1 MMARQYEALFPV
13 LEELQVGFI
22 AFSLMANGF
31 LTGKY
36 GKGQHFDAATDYRAA
51 MPQFTDAAVE
61 QNQRLLQLLNDLAAE
76 KSATPAQISLAWM
89 LNKKPWIVPIPGSR
103 KLSRMEENF
112 HASDIVLTKDEV
124 AAIDKALDGVG
135 MSAVF
140 GGSRVKRR

>member
-1 MMARQYEALFPV
+1 L
-13 LEELQVGFI
+13 
-22 AFSLMANGF
+22 
-31 LTGKY
+31 
-36 GKGQHFDAATDYRAA
+36 
-51 MPQFTDAAVE
+51 
-61 QNQRLLQLLNDLAAE
+61 
-76 KSATPAQISLAWM
+76 